1 MINLTRNHFKENN
14 ELFFGC
20 FNYFFTCCSIATALR
35 YQNIECQIKTNKKS
49 INVNVTT
56 GAKIKPARMTSAK
69 NSKKP
74 ITVFV
79 ATARE
84 RTGA

>member
-1 MINLTRNHFKENN
+1 M
-14 ELFFGC
+14 
-20 FNYFFTCCSIATALR
+20 NYFLNVLIIFSRVAQLQQA
-35 YQNIECQIKTNKKS
+35 QNIECQIKTAKKS
-49 INVNVTT
+49 NRVNVTT